1 MIVRGLYLVACIRL
15 QNFKIPDDKKILQ
28 KESKMFKSEL
38 GETGGAY
45 FCTKSN
51 QTY

>member
-1 MIVRGLYLVACIRL
+1 MIVRSLYLVGCIRL
-15 QNFKIPDDKKILQ
+15 QNFKIPDDRKILQ
-28 KESKMFKSEL
+28 KESKMIKSEL
-38 GETGGAY
+38 GETGRAY